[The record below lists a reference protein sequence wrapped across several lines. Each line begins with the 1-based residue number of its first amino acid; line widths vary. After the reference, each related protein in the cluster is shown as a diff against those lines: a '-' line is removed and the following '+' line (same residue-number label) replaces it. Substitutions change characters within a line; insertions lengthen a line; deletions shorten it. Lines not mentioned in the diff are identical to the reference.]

1 MLNEQ
6 ITQKRQ
12 MVVQKMTAM
21 SLLSTS
27 LFYTSSLIFEALE
40 NTEDLHSKIEDVQ
53 AKFEVLSKMRAV

>member
-1 MLNEQ
+1 
-6 ITQKRQ
+6 